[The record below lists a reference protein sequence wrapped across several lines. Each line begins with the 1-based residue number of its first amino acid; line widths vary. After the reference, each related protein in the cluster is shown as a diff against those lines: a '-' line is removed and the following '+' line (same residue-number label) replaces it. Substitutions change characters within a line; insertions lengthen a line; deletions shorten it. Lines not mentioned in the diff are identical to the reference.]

1 MKTKQTKKTVTKS
14 NSVKYVSRLSRKQAA
29 VIGGYIEKLSDVTSF
44 SKLYVNLT
52 SEKVKEKMLY
62 ILWNNYTCT
71 GFKKFLPSQAK
82 KKIDLLK
89 KLVASVINNDG
100 EALTTLQEFFTLDNK
115 DFLDYKEIEML
126 ENFKTSHLLPKNM
139 SLSEVKA
146 LYEQEQEQIQASKPM
161 YAIPDYIDGCPF

>member
-1 MKTKQTKKTVTKS
+1 MKTKQAKKTVTKS
-14 NSVKYVSRLSRKQAA
+14 VKYVPRLSRKQAA

-62 ILWNNYTCT
+62 ILWHNYTCT

-89 KLVASVINNDG
+89 DLVAAIINQNG
-100 EALTTLQEFFTLDNK
+100 KALTTLTEFFTLDNK

-126 ENFKTSHLLPKNM
+126 ENFKTSHLLPENM
-139 SLSEVKA
+139 PLSEVKA

>member
-1 MKTKQTKKTVTKS
+1 MKTKQAKKTVTKS
-14 NSVKYVSRLSRKQAA
+14 VKYVPRLSRKQAA

-44 SKLYVNLT
+44 SKLYANLT

-62 ILWNNYTCT
+62 ILWHNYTCT

-89 KLVASVINNDG
+89 NLVAAIINQNG
-100 EALTTLQEFFTLDNK
+100 KALTTLQEFFTLDNK

-126 ENFKTSHLLPKNM
+126 ENFKTSHLLPENTP
-139 SLSEVKA
+139 LSEVKA